1 MRAERA
7 AIDFKPWCT
16 ATEPVAQTRVA
27 SEVVKS
33 CGEKPLLKWPRTISS
48 TSFAAITLIGELAE
62 RCMRPTHN
70 AGRHDCSLLSL
81 SQISVAFA
89 WSFLLI
95 RYGAPV

>member
-1 MRAERA
+1 
-7 AIDFKPWCT
+7 
-16 ATEPVAQTRVA
+16 
-27 SEVVKS
+27 
-33 CGEKPLLKWPRTISS
+33 
-48 TSFAAITLIGELAE
+48 
-62 RCMRPTHN
+62 MRPTHN